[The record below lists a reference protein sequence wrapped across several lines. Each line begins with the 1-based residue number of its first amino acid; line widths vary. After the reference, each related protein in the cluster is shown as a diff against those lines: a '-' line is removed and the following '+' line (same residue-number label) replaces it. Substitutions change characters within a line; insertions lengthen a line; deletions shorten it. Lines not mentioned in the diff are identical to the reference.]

1 LPTIRSFLSVSGAIL
16 RRMNAKTDTTIYNGH
31 RSWYVASGI
40 VALIGL
46 VVASLMVWDTR
57 HVISGWETDIFHAI
71 NNWPDTLKTIGLVI
85 TVAGGSIW
93 LAIGSIIVTT
103 LCKMYR
109 LAWRL
114 AAVIGAG
121 YVLDFIL
128 KEGIDR
134 GRPADML
141 AEFHRRSVET
151 GAGFPSGHTTIATVI
166 SLTLLPYLPK
176 KLRWLPFV
184 WIGLVALSRIYLG
197 VHLPLDVF
205 GGFFVGLLVV
215 SVVRIMPQSWK
226 VLFRLD

>member
-1 LPTIRSFLSVSGAIL
+1 
-16 RRMNAKTDTTIYNGH
+16 MNAKTDTTIYNGH

-40 VALIGL
+40 LAFIGL
-46 VVASLMVWDTR
+46 VITSLMVWDTR
-57 HVISGWETDIFHAI
+57 HAISGWEINLFHHV
-71 NNWPDTLKTIGLVI
+71 NDWPESLK
-85 TVAGGSIW
+85 VAGLAITALGGSVW
-93 LAIGSIIVTT
+93 LAIASIFFTT
-103 LCKMYR
+103 ACKMYR

-114 AAVIGAG
+114 SAVIVGG
-121 YVLDFIL
+121 YALDFVL

-184 WIGLVALSRIYLG
+184 WIALVALSRVYLG

-215 SVVRIMPQSWK
+215 SIVRIMPQSWK

>member
-1 LPTIRSFLSVSGAIL
+1 
-16 RRMNAKTDTTIYNGH
+16 MNAKTDTTQYNGH

-40 VALIGL
+40 VAFIGL
-46 VVASLMVWDTR
+46 LVASLLVWDAR
-57 HVISGWETDIFHAI
+57 HTLSGWEVSLFHDV
-71 NNWPDTLKTIGLVI
+71 NNWSESFKTAGLVI
-85 TVAGGSIW
+85 TMVGGSVW
-93 LAIGSIIVTT
+93 LAIASIVITT

-114 AAVIGAG
+114 AAVIVGG
-121 YVLDFIL
+121 YALDFIL
-128 KEGIDR
+128 KQGIDR
-134 GRPADML
+134 GRPADMI

-176 KLRWLPFV
+176 SLRWLPFV
-184 WIGLVALSRIYLG
+184 WIALVAVSRVYLG

-205 GGFFVGLLVV
+205 GGFFVGLLVI
-215 SVVRIMPQSWK
+215 SIVRIMPQSWK